1 MECAD
6 LCDTLQMTTTTA
18 TKAGHVLGYARVST
32 THQKLEAQLDAL
44 TAAGVDRVFTDK
56 RTGRTLDR
64 EGLRELLEYARPGD
78 TVVVVALDRLG
89 RSLTGIIETITELN
103 ERGIN
108 LRSLREGI
116 DFTTSTGKMIASI
129 FAALAEYE
137 VDLKAERAAAARE
150 AAAERG
156 LHTGRPKR
164 LSDEQ
169 VAVARRM
176 REAGESVATICRTFN
191 VSRAT
196 FYRVVAGGDA

>member
-1 MECAD
+1 
-6 LCDTLQMTTTTA
+6 MTTTTA